1 MELSLHKV
9 VRMDTIIDLVMNPTG
24 EASDKSPASKK
35 VVNDAVK
42 KHVGL
47 ENGARAAAVV
57 IDGSAGAFNIYRDLM
72 LHANGGIG
80 RTVKGRDVIREDINN
95 DDAMDDSS
103 RHFLMQ
109 WSAFNEW
116 MLNSASLR
124 DPDFKMIEDFD
135 RFELKARLQRM
146 IDSL

>member
-42 KHVGL
+42 EHVGL

-57 IDGSAGAFNIYRDLM
+57 IDGSAGRSISIA
-72 LHANGGIG
+72 
-80 RTVKGRDVIREDINN
+80 T
-95 DDAMDDSS
+95 
-103 RHFLMQ
+103 
-109 WSAFNEW
+109 
-116 MLNSASLR
+116 
-124 DPDFKMIEDFD
+124 
-135 RFELKARLQRM
+135 
-146 IDSL
+146 